1 MLHIIRNLDLN
12 GLANDLRSEIHT
24 SAATSQRRKKAIKRL
39 RVVEAFRKN
48 GPQPEWMILTVLPVI
63 PPELRPMVQLD
74 GGRFATSDLNDL
86 YRRVIN
92 RNNRLKRLLELQAP
106 EIIVRNEKRMLQE
119 ACDALIDNG
128 RRGRAVN
135 GSGNHKLKSLSDM
148 LKGKQGR
155 FRQNLLGKR
164 VDYSGRSV
172 IVVGPELKLH
182 QCGLP
187 KKMALELFKP
197 FVMRKLVERNFAH
210 NIRSAKRVIER
221 VRPEV
226 WDVLEEVIKDHPVL
240 LNRAPTLHRLGI
252 QAFEAVLVEGSAIQ
266 LHPLVC
272 QAFNAD
278 FDGDQM
284 AVHIPLSR
292 AAQMEAKTLM
302 LSSRNLLSPANGDPM
317 VSPTKD
323 MVLGCYYLTVE
334 IPQSRGEGMV
344 FGDFWE
350 ATRAYDSGR
359 IALQAPIYIVMPQ
372 RTVDTASEGYIA
384 TEVGRIPV
392 SDINPIPGSRTLGL
406 KTTVGRVL
414 FNEVLPR
421 QIVYKNH
428 VQDKGK
434 LRDVV
439 GEVYRELGPAKTS
452 LVADDIK
459 RIGFQYATRSG
470 TTIAIDDVTIPEKK
484 YAIIA
489 EVQAEVE
496 KLDRQYDRGLITKD
510 EQYAQR
516 IEAWT
521 QARDR
526 VSKAVTEGLDKFGS
540 IYMMATS
547 GAAKGQFT
555 QISQLAGMRGLM
567 ADPQGQIIDLPIKS
581 NFREGLSVLD
591 YFISTHGARKG
602 LADTALRTAESG
614 YLTRRLIDVGQDV
627 IVYVEDCGTNRGMW
641 VSEADPGEKLER
653 RITGR
658 WTTRKVVH
666 PQTGEVVIG
675 ENQEIT
681 EVLANTFV
689 EALRAHRE
697 KMQKIGDTLAE
708 AIVTGLKSK
717 PTHAAKPTGAHADLV
732 RAHGDRI
739 RQISELIAN
748 TFVEALRALGDRTH
762 DISDRLVDGFVES
775 LRAHPVV
782 AALRGNPIV
791 DALRDE
797 EGPDYQLTKTLAA
810 KVVDGLRTHPI
821 VAELQAH
828 EPKIAEITR
837 ALSGLIIDSLRSNDH
852 ENQRGL
858 YVRSVLNCMAK
869 RGVCRHCYGWSM
881 ATRNLVTEGEAVGII
896 AAESIGEPG
905 TQLTMRTFHTGGIAG
920 EDITQGLPRVEE
932 LFEAREPKD
941 KAVISEIDGVVEIVK
956 DEDDQHVRVTSKRD
970 CRDVYSVP
978 PGFELLVVADSDVDV
993 NQVLARPLSEAE
1005 PAVTASPVVAEDT
1018 SDQIVSRHKGRAAI
1032 EDGKITVYYEDVDTR
1047 LYQVGKVARLRV
1059 ENGKKVLAGTQL
1071 TEGSVGPQ
1079 DLLEIQGPEA
1089 VQKYLVAE
1097 VQRVYRSQG
1106 VGINDKHVEVIVRQ
1120 MLRKVKIE
1128 DAGDTELLPG
1138 ELVDRFVFEDINA
1151 RVLAQDGQP
1160 AVSKAVLLGVTKASL
1175 NTDSF
1180 LAAASFQETTRV
1192 LTEAAISGKKDRLL
1206 GLKENV
1212 IIGKLI
1218 PAGSGL
1224 VSRRAAMA
1232 AEEAEE
1238 QLFQGGGVAM
1248 LERGGDGLGAFDDG
1262 LDSSAPDIFGDMPD
1276 DLDDLDAEPADLDAE

>member
-1 MLHIIRNLDLN
+1 M
-12 GLANDLRSEIHT
+12 
-24 SAATSQRRKKAIKRL
+24 
-39 RVVEAFRKN
+39 
-48 GPQPEWMILTVLPVI
+48 
-63 PPELRPMVQLD
+63 
-74 GGRFATSDLNDL
+74 
-86 YRRVIN
+86 
-92 RNNRLKRLLELQAP
+92 
-106 EIIVRNEKRMLQE
+106 
-119 ACDALIDNG
+119 
-128 RRGRAVN
+128 
-135 GSGNHKLKSLSDM
+135 
-148 LKGKQGR
+148 
-155 FRQNLLGKR
+155 
-164 VDYSGRSV
+164 
-172 IVVGPELKLH
+172 
-182 QCGLP
+182 
-187 KKMALELFKP
+187 
-197 FVMRKLVERNFAH
+197 
-210 NIRSAKRVIER
+210 
-221 VRPEV
+221 
-226 WDVLEEVIKDHPVL
+226 
-240 LNRAPTLHRLGI
+240 
-252 QAFEAVLVEGSAIQ
+252 
-266 LHPLVC
+266 
-272 QAFNAD
+272 
-278 FDGDQM
+278 
-284 AVHIPLSR
+284 
-292 AAQMEAKTLM
+292 
-302 LSSRNLLSPANGDPM
+302 
-317 VSPTKD
+317 
-323 MVLGCYYLTVE
+323 
-334 IPQSRGEGMV
+334 
-344 FGDFWE
+344 
-350 ATRAYDSGR
+350 
-359 IALQAPIYIVMPQ
+359 
-372 RTVDTASEGYIA
+372 
-384 TEVGRIPV
+384 
-392 SDINPIPGSRTLGL
+392 
-406 KTTVGRVL
+406 
-414 FNEVLPR
+414 
-421 QIVYKNH
+421 
-428 VQDKGK
+428 
-434 LRDVV
+434 
-439 GEVYRELGPAKTS
+439 
-452 LVADDIK
+452 
-459 RIGFQYATRSG
+459 
-470 TTIAIDDVTIPEKK
+470 KK
-484 YAIIA
+484 YEIIA

-516 IEAWT
+516 VEAWT
-521 QARDR
+521 GARDR

-641 VSEADPGEKLER
+641 VSEGDSGEKLER

-658 WTTRKVVH
+658 GTVRDVVH
-666 PQTGEVVIG
+666 PKTGEVVIG

-681 EVLANTFV
+681 ETLASTFV
-689 EALRAHRE
+689 DALRAHRE
-697 KMQKIGDTLAE
+697 KVQNVGDVLAE
-708 AIVTGLKSK
+708 SIMKGLRNATVEERGTATLLSS
-717 PTHAAKPTGAHADLV
+717 PEGRSLRPHADK
-732 RAHGDRI
+732 I
-739 RQISELIAN
+739 RQLSDLLAN
-748 TFVEALRALGDRTH
+748 TFLEALHLLGDRTH
-762 DISDRLVDGFVES
+762 DISDRLVDGFVEG
-775 LRAHPVV
+775 LRAHPLV
-782 AALRGNPIV
+782 ADLQLNPIV
-791 DALRDE
+791 DVLRSE
-797 EGPDYQLTKTLAA
+797 EGPDYKLTRALAA
-810 KVVDGLRTHPI
+810 MVIGNLRTHKL
-821 VAELQAH
+821 VDMLGAH
-828 EPKIAEITR
+828 AAKNQDITK
-837 ALSGLIIDSLRSNDH
+837 ALSGLLVDALRASDH

-858 YVRSVLNCMAK
+858 YVRSVLNCLAK

-970 CRDVYSVP
+970 CRDVYSLP
-978 PGFELLVVADSDVDV
+978 RGFELLVVADSEVDV
-993 NQVLARPLSEAE
+993 NQVLARPVSETEPVAPTTTT
-1005 PAVTASPVVAEDT
+1005 PAVVEDT
-1018 SDQIVSRHKGRAAI
+1018 SEQIVSRHKGKIAI
-1032 EDGKITVYYEDVDTR
+1032 SDGKITVYYEDVDTR

-1160 AVSKAVLLGVTKASL
+1160 AIAKAVLLGVTKASL

-1192 LTEAAISGKKDRLL
+1192 LTEAAISGKKDRLM

-1224 VSRRAAMA
+1224 MSRRTQM
-1232 AEEAEE
+1232 AEEDAEE
-1238 QLFQGGGVAM
+1238 QLFQSGGVAM

-1262 LDSSAPDIFGDMPD
+1262 LDSAAPDIFGDMPD
-1276 DLDDLDAEPADLDAE
+1276 ELEDLDVEPGELDIE